1 MTDDLVAWLMA
12 TLDDVER
19 EARAAEAVAPSPWAA
34 PQWESPDGRR
44 RDTGNIHTSA
54 GPGHDLR
61 YRDGDLW
68 DDEGSTSLQA
78 PLAAVVHIAGQDP
91 AVVLAG
97 VEADRAII
105 AEHESRGPINEQ
117 WSWSREYP
125 WCVRCSDADEGPT
138 DWPCRTI
145 LLVASR
151 YRHRPGYRE
160 EWKP

>member
-1 MTDDLVAWLMA
+1 MRGEAVTDGVVAWLMA
-12 TLDDVER
+12 TLDEAER
-19 EARAAEAVAPSPWAA
+19 EARAEQHDVTPDHYGMERCDLAISPAL
-34 PQWESPDGRR
+34 R
-44 RDTGNIHTSA
+44 H
-54 GPGHDLR
+54 PG
-61 YRDGDLW
+61 
-68 DDEGSTSLQA
+68 DDCTCGL
-78 PLAAVVHIAGQDP
+78 VHRQ
-91 AVVLAG
+91 AVVLAA
-97 VEADRAII
+97 VEVDREIL